1 MTITPSTSFYAALLS
16 RLSLDLCRRP
26 DMLLCMIDL
35 SASSLLNQPRFQA
48 PEKWDWST
56 STLNGVKTRFGQP
69 RTKQNFEAVAVFLGG
84 LRDSGEQ
91 YFELAHELIGR
102 NIKPFFI
109 DLPGQGGST
118 HFLPNSH
125 KRHSQG
131 FEQDLKCLHKIIDE
145 NVLGSAVCSEDNHK
159 RLPIVLLGHS
169 MGGHLALRYLHDY
182 NKTSKGQTIFAAGV
196 LFAPLLGIKV
206 VEGWPACLIRLAA
219 EFLTLVKGEGYAPGG
234 TDWFEGYKE
243 TPMVKG
249 SFSSDPERV
258 KIQDALFLHQGN
270 AHLVTGSPTNRWLR
284 DALASCAILN
294 APTYLSEIST
304 PLLVFLAGEEQIVS
318 NAAIR
323 RAVRALPHAKS
334 LEIPGAQHEILMEAD
349 EYRQMALDHFF
360 TFLTENV
367 LNGPEKGMTYIL

>member
-1 MTITPSTSFYAALLS
+1 MPSTSFCAALLP
-16 RLSLDLCRRP
+16 RLFLDLCHKP

-48 PEKWDWST
+48 PEKWDWSI
-56 STLNGVKTRFGQP
+56 SILNGVKTRFGQP
-69 RTKQNFEAVAVFLGG
+69 RTKQNFEAVAVLFGG

-145 NVLGSAVCSEDNHK
+145 NVLSSAVWSEDNHK
-159 RLPIVLLGHS
+159 RLPIVLLAHS
-169 MGGHLALRYLHDY
+169 MGGNLALRYLHDY
-182 NKTSKGQTIFAAGV
+182 NKTSRGKTIFAAGV

-206 VEGWPACLIRLAA
+206 VENWPAGLIRVAA
-219 EFLTLVKGEGYAPGG
+219 EFLNLVKGEGYAPGG

-243 TPMVKG
+243 APMVKG
-249 SFSSDPERV
+249 YFSSDPERL
-258 KIQDALFLHQGN
+258 KLQDALFLAPNN
-270 AHLVTGSPTNRWLR
+270 AHLITGSPTNRWLR
-284 DALASCAILN
+284 DALASCAILK
-294 APTYLSEIST
+294 APAYLSEVST
-304 PLLVFLAGEEQIVS
+304 PLLVFLAGQEQIVS

-323 RAVRALPHAKS
+323 RAVKALPHAKS
-334 LEIPGAQHEILMEAD
+334 LEISGAQHEILMED
-349 EYRQMALDHFF
+349 DKYRKIALDHFF